1 MLYGITCPWGFIA
14 NQMYSFIL
22 NLVGSKCVDLKDAQR
37 QARCFQFYLINV
49 HIKCPKST
57 QSDSEVSE
65 VDHEM
70 RKPRGEWKCLKCG
83 ECLLL
88 SCLRWWFMP
97 LKVPW
102 LLVALYFFWLIVYLI
117 LLWVTRSV
125 SSDWNN
131 TIKVIVGKVWNIVPC
146 YLLILQYSYYYMTI
160 TNIVHN
166 F

>member
-1 MLYGITCPWGFIA
+1 
-14 NQMYSFIL
+14 MYSFIL
-22 NLVGSKCVDLKDAQR
+22 NLVGSICVDLEDAQR

-65 VDHEM
+65 VVHEM

-83 ECLLL
+83 ECL

-102 LLVALYFFWLIVYLI
+102 LLVALYFFWLITLRVVYLI
-117 LLWVTRSV
+117 LLWVTRLV
-125 SSDWNN
+125 SSNWNN
-131 TIKVIVGKVWNIVPC
+131 TIKVIIGFWQSFGKIVPC
-146 YLLILQYSYYYMTI
+146 YLLILQYSYY
-160 TNIVHN
+160 
-166 F
+166 